1 MEKGTFE
8 KKPIRLQAYPLK
20 GPHTLSY
27 RGKEI
32 QGNVGDWLVLDIEG
46 NPYFISDR
54 HFRALYEP
62 VDEIAKEQFSE
73 KK

>member
-8 KKPIRLQAYPLK
+8 KKPLHVKAYPLE
-20 GPHTLSY
+20 GPHTVTY

-32 QGNVGDWLVLDIEG
+32 QGGVGDWLVYDIEG
-46 NPYFISDR
+46 NPYLISDD
-54 HFRALYEP
+54 HFRATYKP
-62 VDEIAKEQFSE
+62 IDEIATKQFSE